1 MSTSRASA
9 AAFWALTA
17 CLSLGVAGCCFC
29 FGSDWE
35 QFAPPTVD
43 DAGAQAEARRYWQEN
58 ADGVVGLLTEDT
70 GPLGAEGC
78 VSGLGALAATAV
90 VAVVSRGHAG
100 SDSAAQV
107 SIEPGRCFSRIMV
120 LVVLTAGVWH
130 AVSLVADTL
139 DGRTVS
145 FGATGTPFLL
155 QETVGGSGDSDWGSD
170 ELF

>member
-1 MSTSRASA
+1 MTAVGPRPGA
-9 AAFWALTA
+9 ACALVVV
-17 CLSLGVAGCCFC
+17 LSMWTAGCCCC
-29 FGSDWE
+29 FGGDWQ

-43 DAGAQAEARRYWQEN
+43 DPGAETEARRYWGEN
-58 ADGVVGLLTEDT
+58 ADEVVSRLSDDA

-78 VSGLGALAATAV
+78 VSGLGALATTAV

-100 SDSAAQV
+100 SDSAAEV
-107 SIEPGRCFSRIMV
+107 SIDPGRCFSQIVV

-145 FGATGTPFLL
+145 FGTETPYLL